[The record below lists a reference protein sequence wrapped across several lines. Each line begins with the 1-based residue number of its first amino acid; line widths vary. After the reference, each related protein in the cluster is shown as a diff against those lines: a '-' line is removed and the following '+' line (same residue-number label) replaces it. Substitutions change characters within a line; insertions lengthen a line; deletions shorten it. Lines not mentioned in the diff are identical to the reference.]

1 MSKYMENSSKSIY
14 QTENFGN
21 VRVVNSSGNVV
32 ISNNRLMSVSCAV
45 ENSFFHTL

>member
-1 MSKYMENSSKSIY
+1 MSKYMENNSKSIY

-21 VRVVNSSGNVV
+21 VRVVNSSGKVV
-32 ISNNRLMSVSCAV
+32 INNNRLMSVSCAV